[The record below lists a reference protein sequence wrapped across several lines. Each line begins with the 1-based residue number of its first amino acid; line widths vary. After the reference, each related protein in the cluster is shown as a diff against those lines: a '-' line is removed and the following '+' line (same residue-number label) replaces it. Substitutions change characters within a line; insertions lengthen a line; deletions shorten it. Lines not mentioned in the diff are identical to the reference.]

1 MISDL
6 VHAVTDDGT
15 KLTFKETVSLV
26 RAMLIAGNET
36 TATALTN
43 LFYLL
48 ATQPEQAEL
57 LRKAA
62 DDDRLL
68 TRFIEELV
76 RIEGPVRA
84 LSRMTTREVALG
96 GTVLPTHAPLLLLFA
111 SGNDDEK
118 EFTCPRNFDV
128 NRGNLARHVGF
139 GSGPHRCIGS
149 ALARMELKVAAREL
163 IKRLDNFKLE
173 IPVEEVRFMPT
184 VATRTIAALPV
195 SFMRREVVSRES

>member
-1 MISDL
+1 
-6 VHAVTDDGT
+6 
-15 KLTFKETVSLV
+15 
-26 RAMLIAGNET
+26 MLR
-36 TATALTN
+36 
-43 LFYLL
+43 
-48 ATQPEQAEL
+48 Q
-57 LRKAA
+57 AA

-84 LSRMTTREVALG
+84 LSRMTTREVELG
-96 GTVLPTHAPLLLLFA
+96 GKLLPAHAPMLLLFA
-111 SGNDDEK
+111 SGNDDET
-118 EFTCPRNFDV
+118 EFACPREFDV

-163 IKRLDNFKLE
+163 IKRLDNFRLE
-173 IPVEEVRFMPT
+173 IRVDQVRFMPT

-195 SFMRREVVSRES
+195 SFVRRQ